1 MAKYRNVTTDFSGGL
16 VTDHILGRVDIERLQ
31 KSAKPFTNFFP
42 TLQGPALYRDGFRHV
57 GSADDTETFAIAMSL
72 SDGRSY

>member
-1 MAKYRNVTTDFSGGL
+1 MAKYKNVTTDFSGGL

-42 TLQGPALYRDGFRHV
+42 SLQGPAQEYI
-57 GSADDTETFAIAMSL
+57 TEGTSKFLMARRMY
-72 SDGRSY
+72 GKV